1 MNQSIKIIIL
11 ALAVLSAIALVLVF
25 VGSIARPPQEL
36 TFNNQYII
44 SVDKDIAKVNKNTGD
59 AELDLAYVAILH
71 ELRFMWKDSLLSARQ
86 HDELK
91 ESFVKNYVE
100 GYVASCNRKFGQS
113 VWNESVLKRIQS
125 HINEI
130 QNLTTSDN
138 SIIVGGEVNNSL
150 NEINNVIVR
159 YYAAKTAAGASG
171 YQGWE
176 SAKSRIKTAKDYAT
190 SSPLC
195 NNIDLVNKLN
205 EVPGRLN
212 RAHVNHLSSC
222 VRELSNYYYY
232 HDKEQFDKLSREIY
246 SEIDSY
252 KKNAQPVYGE
262 VLNVSNIEDIYTQY
276 CRYANEYYSN
286 ITVSRTHLSFYS
298 YGGSETITVNC
309 SGTWNVSVEP
319 NSWGHLTRNGNSLT
333 LRVDANNS
341 TSTRTDYFC
350 VKCGSK
356 EIRINV
362 SQSGSNSSSSSSSN
376 TRVTGSVTRLW
387 VDHNVNDEYG
397 NKGMKIHVK
406 FDISGMLNRTGRAVA
421 YFYNSNGNALRDINS
436 SYRTTNGNVSVGQD
450 FVPNYANCTFN
461 DLTMFIPYS
470 ELHLTR
476 NTSCF
481 FTVSIWNGNNEV
493 ATSSRYHF
501 DIIF

>member
-1 MNQSIKIIIL
+1 MNKSIKIMVLTL
-11 ALAVLSAIALVLVF
+11 ALLAAIALVLIF

-44 SVDKDIAKVNKNTGD
+44 SVNKDIAKINKNTGD
-59 AELDLAYVAILH
+59 TELDSAYVAILH
-71 ELRFMWKDSLLSARQ
+71 ELRLIWQDSLVSAQQ

-100 GYVASCNRKFGQS
+100 GYVASCNRKFAQS
-113 VWNESVLKRIQS
+113 VWNEGDLGQMQS
-125 HINEI
+125 HIKEI
-130 QNLTTSDN
+130 QNLKTSDN
-138 SIIVGGEVNNSL
+138 SVIVGGDVNNSL
-150 NEINNVIVR
+150 NDVNNIIVR
-159 YYAAKTAAGASG
+159 YYAAKKAATASG
-171 YQGWE
+171 YNGWD
-176 SAKSRIKTAKDYAT
+176 SAKERIKTAKDYAE
-190 SSPLC
+190 SSPLR
-195 NNIDLVNKLN
+195 NNVDLVNKLS

-212 RAHVNHLSSC
+212 RSHVGHLSSR

-252 KKNAQPVYGE
+252 KKNAKSVYGE
-262 VLNVSNIEDIYTQY
+262 VLDVSSIEDTYTQY
-276 CRYANEYYSN
+276 CRNANEHYSN
-286 ITVSRTHLSFYS
+286 ITVSRTSLSFPS
-298 YGGSETITVNC
+298 YGGSETINVNC
-309 SGTWNVSVEP
+309 SGSWNVSVNP
-319 NSWGHLTRNGNSLT
+319 NNWGHLIRNGNSLT

-341 TSTRTDYFC
+341 TSNRTDYFC

-362 SQSGSNSSSSSSSN
+362 SQSGSSSSANSYSN
-376 TRVTGSVTRLW
+376 TKVTGRVTKVW
-387 VDHNVNDEYG
+387 VDHNVNDGYG

-406 FDISGMLNRTGRAVA
+406 FDINGMLNRTGRAVA
-421 YFYNSNGNALRDINS
+421 YFYNSNGSALRDSNS

-461 DLTMFIPYS
+461 DLTMFIPYT

-476 NTSCF
+476 NTSCY

-493 ATSSRYHF
+493 ATSSRYNF
-501 DIIF
+501 DITF